1 MSFIYK
7 QKLYIKN
14 NLYIIIMVL
23 YFCEKCHKEF
33 NRISNYKRHSN
44 VLNCVEKLQN
54 KKFECNY
61 CDISLSKKAY
71 IQRHLLICKKTKK
84 QPIINISADNTV
96 NGNSNENIFNNNV
109 NNTINNIDNSITNID
124 NSINIDLTFKLC
136 DFGKENYELLD
147 MDKIFG
153 NTEGYLFFKLVEA
166 LHFNPKCEQN
176 YNILMTDLNRPN
188 IKIIKDEE
196 WISQTKEDVLKK
208 IVDKTFLY
216 LNEIKDTFNNDNKNK
231 IEMEIKQFIFGELD
245 NFYNEHRLKLNS
257 RVSNLIFD
265 NNTNVKKIY
274 KKHKKR
280 VNEINKINK
289 SNKKY
294 KKNVSIETDN
304 SDSD

>member
-1 MSFIYK
+1 MVVYTCDKCLKSFTK
-7 QKLYIKN
+7 T
-14 NLYIIIMVL
+14 
-23 YFCEKCHKEF
+23 
-33 NRISNYKRHSN
+33 SNYKQHLN
-44 VLNCVEKLQN
+44 VENCLKKLQN
-54 KKFECNY
+54 KNFECLS
-61 CDISLSKKAY
+61 CDKLFTKK
-71 IQRHLLICKKTKK
+71 INVVRHIPICKKTKK

-153 NTEGYLFFKLVEA
+153 NTEGYLFFKMVEA